1 MDLTSHHVNYLI
13 WRYLQ
18 ESGHGEA
25 AVMLQRAWNPN
36 PQSLPFAPY
45 IRNHAL
51 VSLVQKGLQYHEIEQ
66 SLDQDGNPVPMSPSK
81 SFFGPAPFDLDSY
94 KPPEENRQDQVQGLS
109 EAEQQRSPSPA
120 KGRRPSHAT
129 NGLAAAEPSLGVKK
143 VGKDATNGDGGAMDI
158 EVNGVNH
165 DQVMTPGIKSQS
177 PSEPAVD
184 VDGDVAMGTEA
195 HEDQD
200 PAAPPITYT
209 LTEGKSIGVQSTAKT
224 PDLGACTS
232 TVDLNVGR
240 PDHVIMSTWRP
251 YDSSIF
257 AAASE
262 SVCGLWKLPGL
273 SDRATAAPVHERIF
287 DSHGDGSWVTALAW
301 HPSGDK
307 LAVAVY
313 GTEHRGSIQMFDAE
327 GNAVDILPDAPG
339 MIVGL
344 HWAPRGST
352 LLVVVSIHGN
362 SELTLW
368 DDSLKSAELSA
379 DLVIDGEI
387 FDATWAGNNQLFVA
401 GSGFVTQCDTESG
414 LRIVNKFESRTSS
427 TEWSFVRGTRRAFS
441 AVAVAVSSSATSI
454 WVPTHDMLLED
465 IHDGDITAA
474 EIRPEPLAQEAE
486 ASSSLILA
494 TSSIDDTLRVWNVNL
509 QSKEITNIHTL
520 SLVPKVP
527 VLTLAFSPDGYAVSA
542 ATVDAVAI
550 WNVDRGGVPLATW
563 TAPGAREAKKA
574 TTNGD
579 VQVENMVQYRC
590 LAWDSDS
597 KRLIMGYGSQMA
609 VIDIQRRAT
618 NGVFDGT

>member
-1 MDLTSHHVNYLI
+1 
-13 WRYLQ
+13 
-18 ESGHGEA
+18 
-25 AVMLQRAWNPN
+25 
-36 PQSLPFAPY
+36 
-45 IRNHAL
+45 
-51 VSLVQKGLQYHEIEQ
+51 
-66 SLDQDGNPVPMSPSK
+66 MSPSK

-597 KRLIMGYGSQMA
+597 KRLIMGYGSQ
-609 VIDIQRRAT
+609 VCFRNLETKR
-618 NGVFDGT
+618 